1 MINLPRIVMA
11 LFALSSV
18 VDIAEKIHN
27 WGRSVLCLKREI
39 NPSQVVI
46 AMDSGLGGGL
56 VGGVVGCF
64 DDFLAVGGGEVV
76 KDFVGVTVGGL
87 VAADADVN
95 LGYKGV
101 LAVAGIGDDGRVV
114 AAHLAPIGDLAA
126 VNRDNLL
133 MREVDNAVVAVEQE
147 GKRVEQ

>member
-1 MINLPRIVMA
+1 MNNLPKLIMA
-11 LFALSSV
+11 SFALSAV

-46 AMDSGLGGGL
+46 AMDFGLGGGL
-56 VGGVVGCF
+56 VGDVAGSF
-64 DDFLAVGGGEVV
+64 DDFLAVGSGGGV
-76 KDFVGVTVGGL
+76 KDFVGVAVGGL
-87 VAADADVN
+87 VAADAGVN

-101 LAVAGIGDDGRVV
+101 LAVACKGDDGRVV

-126 VNRDNLL
+126 VDRDNLL

-147 GKRVEQ
+147 GERVER